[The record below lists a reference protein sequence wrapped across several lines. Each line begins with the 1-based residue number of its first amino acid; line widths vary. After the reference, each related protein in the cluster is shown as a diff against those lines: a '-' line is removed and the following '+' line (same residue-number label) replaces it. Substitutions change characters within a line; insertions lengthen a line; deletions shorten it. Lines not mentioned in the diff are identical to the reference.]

1 MGGKESTNGEVE
13 KGDRDQKAAKK
24 TNRKYS
30 IGDSAVVLWFKDM
43 VQWLRSLLRLG
54 FNPQPGT
61 AS

>member
-1 MGGKESTNGEVE
+1 ME